1 MKKILIVIFLFPI
14 IVKAETFYSD
24 YKLTKS
30 LDNLDKDLCKIETIK
45 KYNTFNY
52 IKKDLGYLEENNNY
66 IKDEK
71 DYIEKTIESSNYD
84 ENKEQNIIIHPYVNN
99 KTNSIYISFKYQHFY
114 LKIYEVEV
122 YVNDKKINYTTN
134 LDIAKN
140 IMDNDYNTYYIPFL
154 WFKSIGIFFE
164 ETYDLNDIKLIIY
177 ASSTIDESISIDTMF
192 GYKIN
197 LNKNNTKK
205 YNIYF
210 KFDNNYKVD
219 YYYLSKEKLYK
230 YYYLEKEILNK
241 YEEYNP
247 NINLILNDYIVE
259 KKYYKR
265 DKLVLKDKIIFKNKS
280 DNIEDFIEYK
290 TDNVYYTCDINKEI
304 NGNYLCEFKIGNK
317 VYLKRVIVDIYD
329 KEDNNNIILENGNNS
344 ESNFESNSEN
354 NFENKTYQVKNINYN
369 KKTTK
374 KNIINNKKVINK
386 TNTLNKKN
394 INNNINN
401 NNVIELNDNK
411 NNYLKILIILILMCI
426 NIFLIKKSK
435 VMSKDFKNKNK

>member
-30 LDNLDKDLCKIETIK
+30 LDNLDKDLYKIETIK

-247 NINLILNDYIVE
+247 NNNLILNDYIVE

-280 DNIEDFIEYK
+280 DNIENFIEYK
-290 TDNVYYTCDINKEI
+290 TDNVSYTCDINKEI

-317 VYLKRVIVDIYD
+317 VYLKRVIVDIDD
-329 KEDNNNIILENGNNS
+329 KEDNNNIILENGNN
-344 ESNFESNSEN
+344 
-354 NFENKTYQVKNINYN
+354 FENKTYQVEKINYN
-369 KKTTK
+369 KKITK

-401 NNVIELNDNK
+401 DNVIELNDNK

>member
-24 YKLTKS
+24 YKLSKS
-30 LDNLDKDLCKIETIK
+30 LDNLDKDLYKIELIK

-52 IKKDLGYLEENNNY
+52 IRKDLGYLEENNNY
-66 IKDEK
+66 IKDER
-71 DYIEKTIESSNYD
+71 DYIVKAIESSNYD

-99 KTNSIYISFKYQHFY
+99 KTNSLYLSFKYQHFY

-134 LDIAKN
+134 RDDVKN
-140 IMDNDYNTYYIPFL
+140 IMDNDYNTYFIPSL

-230 YYYLEKEILNK
+230 YYYLDKKILDK
-241 YEEYNP
+241 YEEYTP
-247 NINLILNDYIVE
+247 NNNLILNDYIVE

-280 DNIEDFIEYK
+280 DNIEDYIEYK
-290 TDNVYYTCDINKEI
+290 TDNISYTCDINKEI

-317 VYLKRVIVDIYD
+317 VYLKRVIVDIDD
-329 KEDNNNIILENGNNS
+329 KEDSNNIILENEN
-344 ESNFESNSEN
+344 NSEN

-369 KKTTK
+369 KKITK
-374 KNIINNKKVINK
+374 KNIINNKKSIKV

-401 NNVIELNDNK
+401 DNVIELNDNK

>member
-30 LDNLDKDLCKIETIK
+30 LDNLDKDLYKIETIK

-329 KEDNNNIILENGNNS
+329 KEDNNNIILENGNN
-344 ESNFESNSEN
+344 
-354 NFENKTYQVKNINYN
+354 FENKTYQVEKINYN
-369 KKTTK
+369 KKITK
-374 KNIINNKKVINK
+374 KNIINNKKVIK
-386 TNTLNKKN
+386 ETNTLNKKN

-401 NNVIELNDNK
+401 DNVIELNDNK

>member
-30 LDNLDKDLCKIETIK
+30 LDNLDKDLYKIETIK

-280 DNIEDFIEYK
+280 DNIENFIEYK
-290 TDNVYYTCDINKEI
+290 TDNVSYTCDINKEI

-329 KEDNNNIILENGNNS
+329 KEDSNSNILENGNNS
-344 ESNFESNSEN
+344 
-354 NFENKTYQVKNINYN
+354 ENKTYQVKNINYD
-369 KKTTK
+369 KKRTK

>member
-1 MKKILIVIFLFPI
+1 MNFIKKILIVIFLFPI

-30 LDNLDKDLCKIETIK
+30 LDNLDKDLYKIELIK

-52 IKKDLGYLEENNNY
+52 IRKDLGYLEENNNY
-66 IKDEK
+66 IKDER
-71 DYIEKTIESSNYD
+71 DYIVKAIESSNYD

-99 KTNSIYISFKYQHFY
+99 KTNSLYLSFKYQHFY

-134 LDIAKN
+134 RDDVKN
-140 IMDNDYNTYYIPFL
+140 IMDNDYNTYFIPSL

-290 TDNVYYTCDINKEI
+290 TDNVSYTCDINKEI

-317 VYLKRVIVDIYD
+317 VYLKRVIVDIDD
-329 KEDNNNIILENGNNS
+329 KEDSNSNILENGN
-344 ESNFESNSEN
+344 NSEN
-354 NFENKTYQVKNINYN
+354 NFENKTYQVKNINYD
-369 KKTTK
+369 KKITK

-401 NNVIELNDNK
+401 DNVIELNDNK

>member
-30 LDNLDKDLCKIETIK
+30 LDNLDKDLYKIELIK

-52 IKKDLGYLEENNNY
+52 IRKALGYLEENNHY

-84 ENKEQNIIIHPYVNN
+84 ANKEQNIIIHTYDYE
-99 KTNSIYISFKYQHFY
+99 TNFIYLSFKYQHFY

-134 LDIAKN
+134 RDDAKN
-140 IMDNDYNTYYIPFL
+140 IMDNNYNTYFIPSL
-154 WFKSIGIFFE
+154 WFKSIGMLFE
-164 ETYDLNDIKLIIY
+164 EKYNLNDIKLIIY
-177 ASSTIDESISIDTMF
+177 ASSTIDETISIDTMF

-230 YYYLEKEILNK
+230 YYYLDKEILNK
-241 YEEYNP
+241 YEEYNS

-290 TDNVYYTCDINKEI
+290 TDNVSYTCDINKEI

-317 VYLKRVIVDIYD
+317 VYLKRVIVDIDD
-329 KEDNNNIILENGNNS
+329 KEDNNSNILENEN
-344 ESNFESNSEN
+344 NSEN
-354 NFENKTYQVKNINYN
+354 NFESKFYQVENINYD
-369 KKTTK
+369 KKITK
-374 KNIINNKKVINK
+374 KNIINNKKVVNNK
-386 TNTLNKKN
+386 KVNKETNTLNKKN

-401 NNVIELNDNK
+401 DNVIELNDNK
-411 NNYLKILIILILMCI
+411 NNYLKILIVLILISI

>member
-24 YKLTKS
+24 YKLSKS
-30 LDNLDKDLCKIETIK
+30 LDNLDKDLYKIETIK

-52 IKKDLGYLEENNNY
+52 IKKDLGYLEQNNNY

-154 WFKSIGIFFE
+154 WFKSIEIFFE

-290 TDNVYYTCDINKEI
+290 TDNVSYTCDINKEI

-329 KEDNNNIILENGNNS
+329 KEDNNNIILENGNN
-344 ESNFESNSEN
+344 
-354 NFENKTYQVKNINYN
+354 FENKTYQVKNINYD
-369 KKTTK
+369 KKITK
-374 KNIINNKKVINK
+374 KNIINNKKVIK
-386 TNTLNKKN
+386 ETNTLNKKN

-401 NNVIELNDNK
+401 DNVIELNDNK

>member
-1 MKKILIVIFLFPI
+1 MYSRGEFMKKILIVIFLFPI

-30 LDNLDKDLCKIETIK
+30 LDNLDKDLYKIETIK

-290 TDNVYYTCDINKEI
+290 TDNVSYTCDINKEI

-329 KEDNNNIILENGNNS
+329 KEDSNSNILENGNN
-344 ESNFESNSEN
+344 
-354 NFENKTYQVKNINYN
+354 FENKTNQLKNINYD
-369 KKTTK
+369 KKITK

-401 NNVIELNDNK
+401 DNVIELNDNK

>member
-30 LDNLDKDLCKIETIK
+30 LDNLDKDLYKIETIK

-290 TDNVYYTCDINKEI
+290 TDNVSYTCDINKEI

-329 KEDNNNIILENGNNS
+329 KEDSNSNILENG
-344 ESNFESNSEN
+344 N

-374 KNIINNKKVINK
+374 KKIINNKKVINK

-401 NNVIELNDNK
+401 DNVIELNDNK

>member
-30 LDNLDKDLCKIETIK
+30 LDNLDKDLYKIELIK

-52 IKKDLGYLEENNNY
+52 IRKDLGYLEENNNY
-66 IKDEK
+66 IKDER
-71 DYIEKTIESSNYD
+71 DYIVKAIESSNYD

-99 KTNSIYISFKYQHFY
+99 KTNSLYLSFKYQHFY

-134 LDIAKN
+134 RDDVKN
-140 IMDNDYNTYYIPFL
+140 IMDNDYNTYFIPSL

-230 YYYLEKEILNK
+230 YYYLDKKILDK
-241 YEEYNP
+241 YEEYTP
-247 NINLILNDYIVE
+247 NNNLILNDYIVE

-280 DNIEDFIEYK
+280 DNIEDYIEYK
-290 TDNVYYTCDINKEI
+290 TDNISYTCDINKEI

-317 VYLKRVIVDIYD
+317 VYLKRVIVDIDD
-329 KEDNNNIILENGNNS
+329 KEDSNNIILENEN
-344 ESNFESNSEN
+344 NSEN

-369 KKTTK
+369 KKITK
-374 KNIINNKKVINK
+374 KNIINNKKSIKV

-401 NNVIELNDNK
+401 DDVIELNDNK

>member
-30 LDNLDKDLCKIETIK
+30 LDNLDKDLYKIEAIK

-290 TDNVYYTCDINKEI
+290 TDNVSYTCDINKEI

-329 KEDNNNIILENGNNS
+329 KEDSNSNILENR
-344 ESNFESNSEN
+344 N

-374 KNIINNKKVINK
+374 KKIINNKKVINK

-401 NNVIELNDNK
+401 DNVIELNDNK

>member
-30 LDNLDKDLCKIETIK
+30 LDNLDKDLYKIETIK

-177 ASSTIDESISIDTMF
+177 ASSTIDESISIVTMF

-290 TDNVYYTCDINKEI
+290 TDNVSYTCDINKEI

-329 KEDNNNIILENGNNS
+329 KEDSNSNILENG
-344 ESNFESNSEN
+344 N

-369 KKTTK
+369 KKITK

-401 NNVIELNDNK
+401 YNVIELNDNK

>member
-30 LDNLDKDLCKIETIK
+30 LDNLDKDLYKIETIK

-230 YYYLEKEILNK
+230 YYYLEKEILHK

-290 TDNVYYTCDINKEI
+290 TDNVSYTCDINKEI

-329 KEDNNNIILENGNNS
+329 KEDSNSNILENG
-344 ESNFESNSEN
+344 N

-374 KNIINNKKVINK
+374 KKIINNKKVINK

-401 NNVIELNDNK
+401 DNVIELNDNK

>member
-30 LDNLDKDLCKIETIK
+30 LDNLDKDLYKIETIK

-290 TDNVYYTCDINKEI
+290 TDNVSYTCDINKEI

-329 KEDNNNIILENGNNS
+329 KDDSNSNILENG
-344 ESNFESNSEN
+344 N

-374 KNIINNKKVINK
+374 KKIINNKKVINK

-401 NNVIELNDNK
+401 DNVIELNDNK

>member
-30 LDNLDKDLCKIETIK
+30 LDNLDKDLYKIETIK

-84 ENKEQNIIIHPYVNN
+84 ENKEQNIIIHPYVYN

-177 ASSTIDESISIDTMF
+177 ASSTTDESISIDTMF

-280 DNIEDFIEYK
+280 DNINMY
-290 TDNVYYTCDINKEI
+290 
-304 NGNYLCEFKIGNK
+304 
-317 VYLKRVIVDIYD
+317 
-329 KEDNNNIILENGNNS
+329 S
-344 ESNFESNSEN
+344 
-354 NFENKTYQVKNINYN
+354 
-369 KKTTK
+369 
-374 KNIINNKKVINK
+374 
-386 TNTLNKKN
+386 
-394 INNNINN
+394 
-401 NNVIELNDNK
+401 
-411 NNYLKILIILILMCI
+411 
-426 NIFLIKKSK
+426 
-435 VMSKDFKNKNK
+435 